1 MIKHTAGWKDVLTVV
16 DDAALTE
23 LALRAR
29 GGDRQAATEL
39 VSGTYQQ
46 VWRMLVVL
54 SDRRVAEDLTQE
66 TYARAFRSLPGFR
79 AESSVRAWL
88 LSIGRRVAADHLRS
102 ARTRPQLDPNLTS
115 DDTTVVATGDLS
127 ESVALRALVGRLD
140 ADRRLAF
147 VLTQMIGLSYR
158 EAADVCEC
166 PIGTIR
172 SRVARAREDLAAE
185 LTEPGES
192 RESRELRR
200 GLATGLGGAAA
211 DGRG

>member
-1 MIKHTAGWKDVLTVV
+1 MREGRTEV
-16 DDAALTE
+16 DDAALTA

-29 GGDRQAATEL
+29 TGDRRAATEL
-39 VSGTYQQ
+39 VNGTYQQ

-66 TYARAFRSLPGFR
+66 TFARAFRSLPGFR

-102 ARTRPQLDPNLTS
+102 ARTRPQLGPNLTP
-115 DDTTVVATGDLS
+115 DDAAVVAIGDLS
-127 ESVALRALVGRLD
+127 ESVALRALVDRLD
-140 ADRRLAF
+140 PDRRLAF

-185 LTEPGES
+185 LADTGDVA
-192 RESRELRR
+192 R
-200 GLATGLGGAAA
+200 GPA
-211 DGRG
+211 DAHG

>member
-1 MIKHTAGWKDVLTVV
+1 VLTV
-16 DDAALTE
+16 DDAALTA
-23 LALRAR
+23 LALKAR
-29 GGDRQAATEL
+29 SGDRRAATEL

-102 ARTRPQLDPNLTS
+102 ARTRPQLDPNLTW
-115 DDTTVVATGDLS
+115 DDATVAAGASVGDLS
-127 ESVALRALVGRLD
+127 ESVALRALVDRLD
-140 ADRRLAF
+140 PDRRLAF

-172 SRVARAREDLAAE
+172 SRVARAREDLAAD
-185 LTEPGES
+185 LAEPGES
-192 RESRELRR
+192 
-200 GLATGLGGAAA
+200 AGGAADA
-211 DGRG
+211 RG

>member
-1 MIKHTAGWKDVLTVV
+1 VA
-16 DDAALTE
+16 DDAALTA

-39 VSGTYQQ
+39 VGGTYQQ

-66 TYARAFRSLPGFR
+66 TFARAFRSLPGFR

-102 ARTRPQLDPNLTS
+102 ARTRPQPDSNLTAE
-115 DDTTVVATGDLS
+115 DDAVLALSTAGDLS
-127 ESVALRALVGRLD
+127 ESVALRSLVDQLD
-140 ADRRLAF
+140 PDRRLAF

-172 SRVARAREDLAAE
+172 SRVARAREDLAAD
-185 LTEPGES
+185 LAEPDDT
-192 RESRELRR
+192 
-200 GLATGLGGAAA
+200 AGGTA
-211 DGRG
+211 DARI

>member
-1 MIKHTAGWKDVLTVV
+1 VLTVV
-16 DDAALTE
+16 DDAALTA

-29 GGDRQAATEL
+29 GGDRRAATEL
-39 VSGTYQQ
+39 VHGTYQQ

-88 LSIGRRVAADHLRS
+88 LSIGRRVAADHLRA

-115 DDTTVVATGDLS
+115 DDAAVVSAGDLS
-127 ESVALRALVGRLD
+127 ESVALRALVDRLD
-140 ADRRLAF
+140 PDRRLAF

-172 SRVARAREDLAAE
+172 SRVARAREDLAAD
-185 LTEPGES
+185 LDEPGQS
-192 RESRELRR
+192 TGGTAGAR
-200 GLATGLGGAAA
+200 G
-211 DGRG
+211 

>member
-1 MIKHTAGWKDVLTVV
+1 VLTVV
-16 DDAALTE
+16 DDAALTA

-29 GGDRQAATEL
+29 SGDRRAATEL

-102 ARTRPQLDPNLTS
+102 ARIRPQLDPSLGP
-115 DDTTVVATGDLS
+115 DDATVVAAGDLS
-127 ESVALRALVGRLD
+127 ESVALRALVELLD
-140 ADRRLAF
+140 PDRRLAF

-185 LTEPGES
+185 MAEPGETS
-192 RESRELRR
+192 GGTADAR
-200 GLATGLGGAAA
+200 G
-211 DGRG
+211 

>member
-1 MIKHTAGWKDVLTVV
+1 MAGRKDVLTVV

-29 GGDRQAATEL
+29 SGDRRAATEL

-46 VWRMLVVL
+46 LWRMLVVL

-102 ARTRPQLDPNLTS
+102 ARARPRLDPNLTS
-115 DDTTVVATGDLS
+115 DDVSIVSAGDLS
-127 ESVALRALVGRLD
+127 ESVALRALVERLD
-140 ADRRLAF
+140 PDRRLAF
-147 VLTQMIGLSYR
+147 VLTQMVGLSYR
-158 EAADVCEC
+158 EAAEVCEC

-172 SRVARAREDLAAE
+172 SRVARAREDLAADLE
-185 LTEPGES
+185 D
-192 RESRELRR
+192 R
-200 GLATGLGGAAA
+200 GDTF
-211 DGRG
+211 DGRADARG